1 MPSGGIRVNK
11 TKCGRTLTGTN
22 IDEKE
27 IFLPSIFQKCL
38 SHIGDT
44 LYFTLIIVF
53 RLFIAM
59 FPPKVFWEIGIHLF
73 KLNLWNVELS
83 SYKHMMLFWENIR
96 SDDSILWYTIFC
108 AKLSHGDGKVA
119 ILPRLCEGHCFHEPY
134 VWFLI
139 ESLQTF

>member
-1 MPSGGIRVNK
+1 MWKNTDS
-11 TKCGRTLTGTN
+11 TN

-27 IFLPSIFQKCL
+27 IFPPNISQQCSFHINGTL
-38 SHIGDT
+38 S
-44 LYFTLIIVF
+44 FTLIILF
-53 RLFIAM
+53 RQFMAM
-59 FPPKVFWEIGIHLF
+59 FLPKVFWELSIHLF